1 MTEPVIVILPGIC
14 GQGLSLCLDGFRL
27 LLCVIVLMMWGISG
41 VFSLEYMAHYQNKI
55 RYYLSFWLTFF
66 AMAGVFLSNNFY
78 TTFLFFEIMY
88 FTSYVWVAFDEK
100 RKV

>member
-66 AMAGVFLSNNFY
+66 AMAGVFLSNNFIPP
-78 TTFLFFEIMY
+78 FCFF
-88 FTSYVWVAFDEK
+88 
-100 RKV
+100 